1 MVRHTQITRILQSSR
16 THVMMDM
23 SPGVNTVQS
32 RRTLSGIVEQCKVI
46 SDDTCSES

>member
-1 MVRHTQITRILQSSR
+1 
-16 THVMMDM
+16 MMDM

-46 SDDTCSES
+46 SDDTCSESSHLRRQLRTDNG